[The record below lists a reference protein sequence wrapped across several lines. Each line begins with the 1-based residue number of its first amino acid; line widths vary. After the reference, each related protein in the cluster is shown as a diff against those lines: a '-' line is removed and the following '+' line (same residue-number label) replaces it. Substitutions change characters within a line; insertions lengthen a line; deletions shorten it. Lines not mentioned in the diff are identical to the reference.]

1 MDNEELQERAAELR
15 TDFENLEMRVLEL
28 KHEAELL
35 YNLSGDRELLAYL
48 ECLTHARNSLL

>member
-35 YNLSGDRELLAYL
+35 LSLI
-48 ECLTHARNSLL
+48 HI